1 MRWWFPLWPFSL
13 EYAYRC
19 LLFVYKNHTALF
31 LFTDVFI
38 QRLWDIL
45 FDLQTDPVNAKD
57 YMMALFHLQS
67 LVKNSF
73 FFWAANKLWAVIM
86 PFSHLSTWFIWWPD
100 FFRRSLY
107 SNWLFCFGLQMFHL
121 MPTPQGSF
129 YVFNDIFRL
138 NYAWRVEIVS
148 WFVLTEMSK
157 NWTTIWKFRFF

>member
-1 MRWWFPLWPFSL
+1 M
-13 EYAYRC
+13 
-19 LLFVYKNHTALF
+19 
-31 LFTDVFI
+31 FTDVSFLFI
-38 QRLWDIL
+38 RTIL
-45 FDLQTDPVNAKD
+45 HCSCLQ
-57 YMMALFHLQS
+57 MFLFKGYGTFYLIYRQILSMPMIIWWHYFIYKVLLS
-67 LVKNSF
+67 TLL

-86 PFSHLSTWFIWWPD
+86 PFSHLSTWFIWWRD